1 MNKIYWA
8 GYHPERSVQAKG
20 ILYLKKKLEEIY
32 PNNLEFKFVSDV
44 GDLNYNAIDLLRLVE
59 EGEIDCCYFFSS
71 YLTERV
77 EELNLFEIPFQISS
91 RDQVYTLLDGT
102 VGKHI
107 SQKVEDNT
115 GYKVLG
121 YWDNG
126 IRHISSSNR
135 HIKSF
140 DDCKASSI
148 RIANNKMHED
158 VFRAIGF
165 EPKFIDVKKLKDA
178 VILNEVNT
186 QENPLTNI
194 INYGIENYHPYIT
207 LSSHLFGTSIL
218 LCNKK
223 KFYDWD
229 QEFRDNLEAQLKEA
243 TKYQRTLA
251 IEEDITCMKLLK
263 EKGTKILEIDPAFRN
278 QLKSIAFDIAKEE
291 IKKFPKDIQKK
302 FNELI

>member
-178 VILNEVNT
+178 VISNEVNT

-278 QLKSIAFDIAKEE
+278 QLKSIAFDIGKEE
-291 IKKFPKDIQKK
+291 IQKFPKDIQKK

>member
-20 ILYLKKKLEEIY
+20 IFYLKKKLEEIY
-32 PNNLEFKFVSDV
+32 PNNLEFKFVSDI
-44 GDLNYNAIDLLRLVE
+44 GDLKYNAIDLLRLVE

-91 RDQVYTLLDGT
+91 RDQVYNLLDGS
-102 VGKHI
+102 VGDYI

-126 IRHISSSNR
+126 IRHISSNNR
-135 HIKSF
+135 HMKSLE
-140 DDCKASSI
+140 DCKASSI

-165 EPKFIDVKKLKDA
+165 EPKFIDVKKLKNA
-178 VILNEVNT
+178 VITGEVNT

-194 INYGIENYHPYIT
+194 INYGIEDYHPYIT

-223 KFYDWD
+223 KFYDWNQD
-229 QEFRDNLEAQLKEA
+229 FRDHLQEQLKEA
-243 TKYQRTLA
+243 TKYQRALA
-251 IEEDITCMKLLK
+251 MQEDVTCMKLLK
-263 EKGTKILEIDPAFRN
+263 EKGTKIMEIDPNFRN
-278 QLKSIAFDIAKEE
+278 QLKSIAFNIGETE
-291 IKKFPKDIQKK
+291 IKKFPKDIQQK
-302 FNELI
+302 FDELI